1 MPQAAECIT
10 VGFDT
15 PATGIFAYMSRSR
28 APADLVEEAHIR
40 LDQIVGLLNLLK
52 NGQDLTVAEANAFG
66 ALETMIEDTAA
77 LLSVVSVEIAA

>member
-1 MPQAAECIT
+1 MPQAAGCIT

-28 APADLVEEAHIR
+28 GTPDLIDEAHCR
-40 LDQIVGLLNLLK
+40 LDQIAALLNLLK
-52 NGQDLTVAEANAFG
+52 NGQDLNVVEANAFA
-66 ALETMIEDTAA
+66 ALETMVEDAAA